1 MANKLVAQLGNKTGG
16 GGPYFLSLWASP
28 LEMLGFSQHTVP
40 GFQEQVFQE
49 QVFQEMGIRTAG
61 L

>member
-28 LEMLGFSQHTVP
+28 LEMLGFSQHRVP
-40 GFQEQVFQE
+40 GFQE
-49 QVFQEMGIRTAG
+49 QVFQEMGIRTTG